1 MALIVPMNPASQVQP
16 QDPSDSDDPPEDPSD
31 PAAEPSEEPSAL
43 TPAEHATLVPV
54 EFDGQ
59 LTAIGTAVT
68 YAVPPFV
75 VGLKS
80 APWYPAERLQ
90 SPVTTSVP
98 VDPVG
103 QAAAAHAPE

>member
-54 EFDGQ
+54 EFEGQ
-59 LTAIGTAVT
+59 LTAEQ
-68 YAVPPFV
+68 PPEKN
-75 VGLKS
+75 GLEDV
-80 APWYPAERLQ
+80 AEMELL
-90 SPVTTSVP
+90 
-98 VDPVG
+98 
-103 QAAAAHAPE
+103 